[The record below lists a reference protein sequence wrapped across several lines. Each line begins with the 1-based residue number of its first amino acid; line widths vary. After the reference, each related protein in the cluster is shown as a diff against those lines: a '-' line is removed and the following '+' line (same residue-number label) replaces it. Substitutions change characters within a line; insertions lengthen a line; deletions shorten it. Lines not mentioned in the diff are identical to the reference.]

1 MASIITIFFK
11 NNGNILGRML
21 MAEDKMFCELVENF
35 SKDFALKKE
44 DEANFF
50 LDSKEIKSSSKKALK
65 ELGIKGNSIIDV
77 KTKTPINNPFI
88 SQPLMEMNPNP
99 IMGMNPNSLMGMNPN
114 PFMGMNPNPIIGM
127 NPNPFMGMNPYP
139 FMGMN
144 HFNNMYNKDK
154 NIQIIFAYYLGNVI
168 TLQANIDTSFSELS
182 KRFCKEAGIQDNNLV
197 YNSDFG
203 DILPTDNRSLS
214 QLYIHNNSLIFVS
227 FNIIII
233 FCHHGKHTLVQTTK
247 ETKFSDLC
255 EIFLNITGI
264 QDEDPVY
271 IYHANK
277 IESTDCR
284 TLAELKMDHQSK
296 IDVIFC
302 SEVIGA

>member
-1 MASIITIFFK
+1 MASIITIFFR

-50 LDSKEIKSSSKKALK
+50 LDSKEIKSSSKKALN

-99 IMGMNPNSLMGMNPN
+99 FIGMNPNPIMGMNPNSLLGINPNPIMGMNPN
-114 PFMGMNPNPIIGM
+114 SL
-127 NPNPFMGMNPYP
+127 MGMNPYP

-271 IYHANK
+271 IYNANK

-284 TLAELKMDHQSK
+284 TLAELKIDHQSK